1 MRKADFTDFEEVIED
16 DGTNLFGARLQ
27 VIDSRNLLHP
37 CNLRN
42 PRFHPFRFL
51 GLTMA
56 ANDTLDFV
64 VYLVYRF
71 SGWFL
76 GLFPLVGVF
85 RFGQLAGAIAHVLLR
100 SYRRLACE
108 NIKIAFPDWSS
119 REVERCARHHFM
131 DLGANLLCSLVL
143 MGKPWE
149 TVRKYL
155 DLTNLERI
163 QERMNRVGSVLWAI
177 NHIGNWELF
186 VYTAHIVRPGTH
198 GVVYRAL
205 SNRFIDAHVRRV
217 RASTGLKLI
226 ERQHGL
232 AQCTNLLKGGGMLAV
247 LVDQHAGDKGI
258 WTPFFDR
265 LASTTPLPAILAK
278 KTGAELLPVAIFT
291 AGPARWR
298 LEVGEFVPQDG
309 SSIEELMHRVN
320 RALESLIIRKPS
332 DWFWVHQRW
341 KTPSPKFL
349 LREYKRGV
357 CVPRDAGVLRPF
369 RILIRS
375 SNWLGDAVMSSEAVR
390 RIKYGRPDCVLTIL
404 TQSKLADFWRL
415 IPEVDEVL
423 TIGPRDSIFRI
434 VSKISN
440 GFDVAI
446 LFPNSPRAGL
456 EAWLAGIPRRVGY
469 SRRWRDGFLNQLI
482 PEPKGPQ
489 PLSHQREHYLRIAK
503 RVGADLDASLPEAV
517 GWKPES
523 GLVGLCAGA
532 EYGPAKRWPEF
543 GAAARDLSERL
554 GLRWLIFGTAK
565 ERPISQKI
573 AETLGTHATDLTGRT
588 TLLELIAQLRRCEL
602 LLTNDTGTMHLA
614 AFLGVPTVSIFGST
628 EPRLTGPIG
637 KQHTVLRHHVECSP
651 CFLRKCPLDFRCMK
665 AVTVE
670 EVVRTV
676 AEKLTSAR
684 QGRG

>member
-1 MRKADFTDFEEVIED
+1 
-16 DGTNLFGARLQ
+16 
-27 VIDSRNLLHP
+27 
-37 CNLRN
+37 
-42 PRFHPFRFL
+42 
-51 GLTMA
+51 MA
-56 ANDTLDFV
+56 ANDALDFV

-76 GLFPLVGVF
+76 GLFPLAGVF
-85 RFGQLAGAIAHVLLR
+85 RFGQLAGAIAYVLLR
-100 SYRRLACE
+100 SYRRLARE
-108 NIKIAFPDWSS
+108 NIRIAFPDWSS
-119 REVERCARHHFM
+119 HEVERCARRHFM

-143 MGKPWE
+143 MGKPWV

-163 QERMNRVGSVLWAI
+163 QERMNRVGSVVWAI

-186 VYTAHIVRPGTH
+186 VYTVRIVRPGTH

-217 RASTGLKLI
+217 RKSTGLKLI

-232 AQCTNLLKGGGMLAV
+232 AQCTNLLKSGGMLAV

-278 KTGAELLPVAIFT
+278 KTGAQLLPVAIFT
-291 AGPARWR
+291 AGAARWR
-298 LEVGEFVPQDG
+298 LEVGDFIPQEG
-309 SSIEELMHRVN
+309 ASTEELMHRVN
-320 RALESLIIRKPS
+320 RALESLIMRRPS

-341 KTPSPKFL
+341 KTPSPRFL
-349 LREYKRGV
+349 LEEYKRGV
-357 CVPRDAGVLRPF
+357 CTPRDVNVLKPF

-415 IPEVDEVL
+415 LPEVDEVL
-423 TIGPRDSIFRI
+423 TINPRDSVWR
-434 VSKISN
+434 VGSKIRDR
-440 GFDVAI
+440 FDVAI
-446 LFPNSPRAGL
+446 LLPNSHRVAI

-469 SRRWRDGFLNQLI
+469 SRRWRNGFVNQLV
-482 PEPKGPQ
+482 PEPKGPR
-489 PLSHQREHYLRIAK
+489 PLSHQKKHYLRIAE
-503 RVGADLDASLPEAV
+503 RIGADLRRALPEAV
-517 GWKPES
+517 RWKSEP
-523 GLVGLCAGA
+523 GLAGLCPGA

-543 GAAARDLSERL
+543 GAAACELSEWL
-554 GLRWLIFGTAK
+554 GLHWLIFGTAK
-565 ERPISQKI
+565 ERSISDKI
-573 AETLGTHATDLTGRT
+573 AKRLGTHATDLTGRT
-588 TLLELIAQLRRCEL
+588 TLSELITQLRRCEV

-628 EPRLTGPIG
+628 EPQLTGPIG
-637 KQHTVLRHHVECSP
+637 IGHSVLRHHVECSP
-651 CFLRKCPLDFRCMK
+651 CFLRECPLDFRCMK

-670 EVVRTV
+670 EVVRAV
-676 AEKLTSAR
+676 AEKVKA
-684 QGRG
+684 QGRLVAPGGLAGVPGTGAGSA

>member
-1 MRKADFTDFEEVIED
+1 
-16 DGTNLFGARLQ
+16 
-27 VIDSRNLLHP
+27 
-37 CNLRN
+37 
-42 PRFHPFRFL
+42 
-51 GLTMA
+51 MA
-56 ANDTLDFV
+56 ANDALDFA

-76 GLFPLVGVF
+76 GLFPLPGVF
-85 RFGQLAGAIAHVLLR
+85 RFGQGAGAIAYVLLR
-100 SYRRLACE
+100 SYRRLARQ
-108 NIKIAFPDWSS
+108 NIRIAFPDWSS
-119 REVERCARHHFM
+119 REVERCARRHFI

-163 QERMNRVGSVLWAI
+163 QERMNRIGSVVWAI

-186 VYTAHIVRPGTH
+186 VYTVRIVRPGTH

-217 RASTGLKLI
+217 RRSTGLKLI

-232 AQCTNLLKGGGMLAV
+232 AQCTNLLKSGGMLAV

-278 KTGAELLPVAIFT
+278 KTGAQLLPVAIFT

-298 LEVGEFVPQDG
+298 LEVGDFIPQEG
-309 SSIEELMHRVN
+309 TSTEELMHRVN
-320 RALESLIIRKPS
+320 RALESLVIRRPS

-341 KTPSPKFL
+341 KTPSPEFL
-349 LREYKRGV
+349 LQSYKRGV
-357 CVPRDAGVLRPF
+357 CTPRDVSVLKPF

-390 RIKYGRPDCVLTIL
+390 RIKYGRPDCILTVL

-415 IPEVDEVL
+415 LPEVDEVL
-423 TIGPRDSIFRI
+423 TINPRDSVVRTASRI
-434 VSKISN
+434 R
-440 GFDVAI
+440 GRFEVAI
-446 LFPNSPRAGL
+446 LLPNSPRAAI

-469 SRRWRDGFLNQLI
+469 SRRWRDGFLNQLV
-482 PEPKGPQ
+482 PEPKGPR
-489 PLSHQREHYLRIAK
+489 PLSHQKHHYLRIAQ
-503 RVGADLDASLPEAV
+503 RIGADLTKTLPEAV
-517 GWKPES
+517 HWKSEP
-523 GLVGLCAGA
+523 GLAGLCPGA
-532 EYGPAKRWPEF
+532 EYGPAKRWPEY
-543 GAAARDLSERL
+543 GVAACQLSERL

-565 ERPISQKI
+565 ERSISEKI
-573 AETLGTHATDLTGRT
+573 AKRLGTYATDLTGRT
-588 TLLELIAQLRRCEL
+588 TLSELITQLQRCAV

-628 EPRLTGPIG
+628 EPQLTGPIG
-637 KQHTVLRHHVECSP
+637 NGHTVLRHHVECSP
-651 CFLRKCPLDFRCMK
+651 CFLRECPLDFRCMK

-670 EVVRTV
+670 EVVRAV
-676 AEKLTSAR
+676 AEKVTSTSLH
-684 QGRG
+684 

>member
-1 MRKADFTDFEEVIED
+1 
-16 DGTNLFGARLQ
+16 
-27 VIDSRNLLHP
+27 
-37 CNLRN
+37 
-42 PRFHPFRFL
+42 
-51 GLTMA
+51 MA
-56 ANDTLDFV
+56 ANDALDFV

-76 GLFPLVGVF
+76 GLFPLAGVF
-85 RFGQLAGAIAHVLLR
+85 RFGQLAGAIAYVLLR
-100 SYRRLACE
+100 SYRRLARE
-108 NIKIAFPDWSS
+108 NIRIAFPDWSS
-119 REVERCARHHFM
+119 HEVERCARRHFM

-143 MGKPWE
+143 MGKPWV

-163 QERMNRVGSVLWAI
+163 QERMNRVGSVVWAI

-186 VYTAHIVRPGTH
+186 VYTVRIVRPGTH

-217 RASTGLKLI
+217 RKSTGLKLI

-232 AQCTNLLKGGGMLAV
+232 AQCTNLLKSGGMLAV

-278 KTGAELLPVAIFT
+278 KTGAQLLPVAIFT

-298 LEVGEFVPQDG
+298 LEVGDFIPQEG
-309 SSIEELMHRVN
+309 ASTEELMHQVN
-320 RALESLIIRKPS
+320 RALESLIMRRPS

-341 KTPSPKFL
+341 KTPSPRFL
-349 LREYKRGV
+349 LEEYKRGV
-357 CVPRDAGVLRPF
+357 CTPRDVSVLKPF

-415 IPEVDEVL
+415 LPEVDEVL
-423 TIGPRDSIFRI
+423 TINPRDSVLR
-434 VSKISN
+434 VGSKIRDR
-440 GFDVAI
+440 FDVAI
-446 LFPNSPRAGL
+446 LLPNSPRVAI

-469 SRRWRDGFLNQLI
+469 SRRWRNGFVNQLV
-482 PEPKGPQ
+482 PEPKGPR
-489 PLSHQREHYLRIAK
+489 PLSHQKKHYLRIAE
-503 RVGADLDASLPEAV
+503 RIGADLRKALPEAAR
-517 GWKPES
+517 WKSEP
-523 GLVGLCAGA
+523 GLAGLCPGA

-543 GAAARDLSERL
+543 CAAACELSEWL
-554 GLRWLIFGTAK
+554 GLHWLVFGTAK
-565 ERPISQKI
+565 ERSISDKI
-573 AETLGTHATDLTGRT
+573 AKRLGTHATDLTGRT
-588 TLLELIAQLRRCEL
+588 TLSELITQLRRCEV

-628 EPRLTGPIG
+628 EPQLTGPIG
-637 KQHTVLRHHVECSP
+637 NGHTVLRRHVECSP
-651 CFLRKCPLDFRCMK
+651 CFLRECPLDFRCMK

-670 EVVRTV
+670 EVVRAV
-676 AEKLTSAR
+676 AEKVTNTR
-684 QGRG
+684 QGRTPSRPAAPGN

>member
-1 MRKADFTDFEEVIED
+1 
-16 DGTNLFGARLQ
+16 
-27 VIDSRNLLHP
+27 
-37 CNLRN
+37 
-42 PRFHPFRFL
+42 
-51 GLTMA
+51 MA
-56 ANDTLDFV
+56 ANDALDFV

-76 GLFPLVGVF
+76 GLFPLAGVF
-85 RFGQLAGAIAHVLLR
+85 RFGQLAGAIAYVLLR
-100 SYRRLACE
+100 SYRRLARE
-108 NIKIAFPDWSS
+108 NIRIAFPDWSS
-119 REVERCARHHFM
+119 HEVERCARRHFM

-143 MGKPWE
+143 MGKPWV

-163 QERMNRVGSVLWAI
+163 QERMNRVGSVVWAI

-186 VYTAHIVRPGTH
+186 VYTVRIVRPGTH

-217 RASTGLKLI
+217 RKSTGLKLI

-232 AQCTNLLKGGGMLAV
+232 AQCTNLLKSGGMLAV

-278 KTGAELLPVAIFT
+278 KTGAQLLPVAIFT

-298 LEVGEFVPQDG
+298 LEVGDFIPQEG
-309 SSIEELMHRVN
+309 ASTEELMHQVN
-320 RALESLIIRKPS
+320 RALESLIMRRPS

-341 KTPSPKFL
+341 KTPSPRFL
-349 LREYKRGV
+349 LEEYKRGV
-357 CVPRDAGVLRPF
+357 CTPRDVSVLKPF

-415 IPEVDEVL
+415 LPEVDEVL
-423 TIGPRDSIFRI
+423 TINPRDS
-434 VSKISN
+434 VWCVGSKIRDR
-440 GFDVAI
+440 FDVAI
-446 LFPNSPRAGL
+446 LLPNSHRVAI

-469 SRRWRDGFLNQLI
+469 SRRWRNGFVNQLV
-482 PEPKGPQ
+482 PEPKGPR
-489 PLSHQREHYLRIAK
+489 PLSHQKKHYLRIAE
-503 RVGADLDASLPEAV
+503 RIGADLRKALPEAAR
-517 GWKPES
+517 WKSEP
-523 GLVGLCAGA
+523 GLAGLCPGA

-543 GAAARDLSERL
+543 CAAACELSEWL
-554 GLRWLIFGTAK
+554 GLHWLVFGTAK
-565 ERPISQKI
+565 ERSISDKI
-573 AETLGTHATDLTGRT
+573 AKRLGTHATDLTGRT
-588 TLLELIAQLRRCEL
+588 TLSELITQLRRCEV

-628 EPRLTGPIG
+628 EPQLTGPIG
-637 KQHTVLRHHVECSP
+637 NGHTVLRRHVECSP
-651 CFLRKCPLDFRCMK
+651 CFLRECPLDFRCMK

-670 EVVRTV
+670 EVVRAV
-676 AEKLTSAR
+676 AEKVTNTR
-684 QGRG
+684 QGRTPSRPAAPGN

>member
-1 MRKADFTDFEEVIED
+1 
-16 DGTNLFGARLQ
+16 
-27 VIDSRNLLHP
+27 
-37 CNLRN
+37 
-42 PRFHPFRFL
+42 
-51 GLTMA
+51 MA
-56 ANDTLDFV
+56 ANDALDFV

-76 GLFPLVGVF
+76 GLFPLMGVF
-85 RFGQLAGAIAHVLLR
+85 RFGQVAGAIAYVLLR
-100 SYRRLACE
+100 SYRRLACA
-108 NIKIAFPDWSS
+108 NIRIAFPDWSS
-119 REVERCARHHFM
+119 HEVERCARRHFM

-163 QERMNRVGSVLWAI
+163 QERMNRVGSVVWAI

-186 VYTAHIVRPGTH
+186 VYTVRIVRPGTH

-217 RASTGLKLI
+217 RRSTGLKLI

-232 AQCTNLLKGGGMLAV
+232 AQCTNLLKSRGMLAV

-278 KTGAELLPVAIFT
+278 KTGAQLLSVAIFT

-298 LEVGEFVPQDG
+298 LEVGDFIPQEG
-309 SSIEELMHRVN
+309 ASTEELMHRVN
-320 RALESLIIRKPS
+320 RALESLIMRRPS

-349 LREYKRGV
+349 LEEYKRGV
-357 CVPRDAGVLRPF
+357 CTPRDVNVLKPF

-415 IPEVDEVL
+415 LPEVDEVL
-423 TIGPRDSIFRI
+423 TINPRDSVLR
-434 VSKISN
+434 VGSKIRDR
-440 GFDVAI
+440 FDVAI
-446 LFPNSPRAGL
+446 LLPNSPRVAI

-469 SRRWRDGFLNQLI
+469 SRRWRNGFVNQLV
-482 PEPKGPQ
+482 PEPKGPR
-489 PLSHQREHYLRIAK
+489 PLSHQKKHYLRIAE
-503 RVGADLDASLPEAV
+503 RIGADLRKALPEAV
-517 GWKPES
+517 RWKSEP
-523 GLVGLCAGA
+523 GLAGLCPGA

-543 GAAARDLSERL
+543 GAAACELSEWL
-554 GLRWLIFGTAK
+554 GLHWLIFGTAK
-565 ERPISQKI
+565 ERSISDKI
-573 AETLGTHATDLTGRT
+573 AKRLGTHATDLTGRT
-588 TLLELIAQLRRCEL
+588 TLSELITQLRRCEV

-628 EPRLTGPIG
+628 EPQLTGPIG
-637 KQHTVLRHHVECSP
+637 NGHTVLRRHVECSP
-651 CFLRKCPLDFRCMK
+651 CFLRECPLDFRCMK

-670 EVVRTV
+670 EVVRAV
-676 AEKLTSAR
+676 AEKVTNTR
-684 QGRG
+684 QGRTPSRPAAPGN

>member
-1 MRKADFTDFEEVIED
+1 
-16 DGTNLFGARLQ
+16 
-27 VIDSRNLLHP
+27 
-37 CNLRN
+37 
-42 PRFHPFRFL
+42 
-51 GLTMA
+51 MA
-56 ANDTLDFV
+56 ANDALDFA
-64 VYLVYRF
+64 VYLAYRF

-76 GLFPLVGVF
+76 GLFPLAGVF
-85 RFGQLAGAIAHVLLR
+85 RFGQVAGAIAYVLLR

-108 NIKIAFPDWSS
+108 NIRIAFPDWSS
-119 REVERCARHHFM
+119 HEVERCARRHFM
-131 DLGANLLCSLVL
+131 DLGANLLSALVL

-149 TVRKYL
+149 TVQKYL

-163 QERMNRVGSVLWAI
+163 QERMNRVGSVVWAI

-186 VYTAHIVRPGTH
+186 VYTVRIVRPGTH

-217 RASTGLKLI
+217 RRSTGLKLI

-232 AQCTNLLKGGGMLAV
+232 AQCTNLLKSGGMLAV

-278 KTGAELLPVAIFT
+278 KTGAQLLPVAIFT

-298 LEVGEFVPQDG
+298 LEVGDFIPQKG
-309 SSIEELMHRVN
+309 ASTEELMHRVN
-320 RALESLIIRKPS
+320 RALESLVIRRPS

-349 LREYKRGV
+349 LEGYKRGV
-357 CVPRDAGVLRPF
+357 CTPGDVSVLKPF

-415 IPEVDEVL
+415 LPEVDEVL
-423 TIGPRDSIFRI
+423 TFNPRDSVLR
-434 VSKISN
+434 VGSKIRDR
-440 GFDVAI
+440 FDVAI
-446 LFPNSPRAGL
+446 LLPNSPRVAI

-469 SRRWRDGFLNQLI
+469 SRCWRNGFVNQLV
-482 PEPKGPQ
+482 PEPKGPH
-489 PLSHQREHYLRIAK
+489 PLSHQKKHYLRIAE
-503 RVGADLDASLPEAV
+503 RIGADLTKALPEV
-517 GWKPES
+517 VRWKSEP
-523 GLVGLCAGA
+523 GLAGLCPGA
-532 EYGPAKRWPEF
+532 EYGPAKRWLEF
-543 GAAARDLSERL
+543 DAAACELSERL
-554 GLRWLIFGTAK
+554 GLHWLIFGTAK
-565 ERPISQKI
+565 ERSISEKI
-573 AETLGTHATDLTGRT
+573 AKRLGTHATDLTGRT
-588 TLLELIAQLRRCEL
+588 ALSELITQLRRCEV

-628 EPRLTGPIG
+628 EPQLTGPIG
-637 KQHTVLRHHVECSP
+637 NGHTILRHHVECSP
-651 CFLRKCPLDFRCMK
+651 CFLRECPLDFRCMK

-670 EVVRTV
+670 EVVRAV
-676 AEKLTSAR
+676 AEKVTSTRQAR
-684 QGRG
+684 GTRGLAGVPGTGGGSA

>member
-1 MRKADFTDFEEVIED
+1 
-16 DGTNLFGARLQ
+16 
-27 VIDSRNLLHP
+27 
-37 CNLRN
+37 
-42 PRFHPFRFL
+42 
-51 GLTMA
+51 
-56 ANDTLDFV
+56 
-64 VYLVYRF
+64 
-71 SGWFL
+71 
-76 GLFPLVGVF
+76 
-85 RFGQLAGAIAHVLLR
+85 
-100 SYRRLACE
+100 
-108 NIKIAFPDWSS
+108 
-119 REVERCARHHFM
+119 M

-163 QERMNRVGSVLWAI
+163 QERMNRVGSVVWAI

-186 VYTAHIVRPGTH
+186 VYTVRIVRPGTH

-217 RASTGLKLI
+217 RRSTGLKLI

-232 AQCTNLLKGGGMLAV
+232 AQCTNLLKSRGMLAV

-278 KTGAELLPVAIFT
+278 KTGAQLLSVAIFT

-298 LEVGEFVPQDG
+298 LEVGDFIPQEG
-309 SSIEELMHRVN
+309 ASTEELMHRVN
-320 RALESLIIRKPS
+320 RALESLIMRRPS

-341 KTPSPKFL
+341 KTPSPRFL
-349 LREYKRGV
+349 LEEYKRGV
-357 CVPRDAGVLRPF
+357 CTPRDVSVLKPF

-415 IPEVDEVL
+415 LPEVDEVL
-423 TIGPRDSIFRI
+423 TINPRDSVWR
-434 VSKISN
+434 VGSKIRDR
-440 GFDVAI
+440 FDVAI
-446 LFPNSPRAGL
+446 LLPNSHRVAI

-469 SRRWRDGFLNQLI
+469 SRRWRNGFVNQLV
-482 PEPKGPQ
+482 PEPKGPR
-489 PLSHQREHYLRIAK
+489 PLSHQKVHYLRIAE
-503 RVGADLDASLPEAV
+503 RIGADLRKALPEAV
-517 GWKPES
+517 RWKSEP
-523 GLVGLCAGA
+523 GLAGLCPGA

-543 GAAARDLSERL
+543 GAAACELSEWL
-554 GLRWLIFGTAK
+554 GLHWLIFGTAK
-565 ERPISQKI
+565 ERSISDKI
-573 AETLGTHATDLTGRT
+573 AKRLGTHATDLTGRT
-588 TLLELIAQLRRCEL
+588 TLSELITQLRRCEV

-628 EPRLTGPIG
+628 EPQLTGPIG
-637 KQHTVLRHHVECSP
+637 NGHTVLRRHVECSP
-651 CFLRKCPLDFRCMK
+651 CFLRECPLDFRCMK

-670 EVVRTV
+670 EVVRAV
-676 AEKLTSAR
+676 AEKVTNTR
-684 QGRG
+684 QGRTPSRPAAPGN

>member
-1 MRKADFTDFEEVIED
+1 
-16 DGTNLFGARLQ
+16 
-27 VIDSRNLLHP
+27 
-37 CNLRN
+37 
-42 PRFHPFRFL
+42 
-51 GLTMA
+51 MA
-56 ANDTLDFV
+56 ANDALDFV

-76 GLFPLVGVF
+76 GLFPLAGVF
-85 RFGQLAGAIAHVLLR
+85 RFGQLAGAIAYVLLR
-100 SYRRLACE
+100 SYRRLARE
-108 NIKIAFPDWSS
+108 NIRIAFPDWSS
-119 REVERCARHHFM
+119 HEVERCARRHFM

-143 MGKPWE
+143 MGKPWV

-163 QERMNRVGSVLWAI
+163 QERMNRVGSVVWAI

-186 VYTAHIVRPGTH
+186 VYTVRIVRPGTH

-217 RASTGLKLI
+217 RKSTGLKLI

-232 AQCTNLLKGGGMLAV
+232 AQCTNLLKSGGMLAV

-278 KTGAELLPVAIFT
+278 KTGAQLLPVAIFT

-298 LEVGEFVPQDG
+298 LEVGDFIPQEG
-309 SSIEELMHRVN
+309 ASTEELMHQVN
-320 RALESLIIRKPS
+320 RALESLIMRRPS

-341 KTPSPKFL
+341 KTPSPRFL
-349 LREYKRGV
+349 LEEYKRGV
-357 CVPRDAGVLRPF
+357 CTPRDVSVLKPF

-415 IPEVDEVL
+415 LPEVDEVL
-423 TIGPRDSIFRI
+423 TINPRDS
-434 VSKISN
+434 VWCVGSKIRDR
-440 GFDVAI
+440 FDVAI
-446 LFPNSPRAGL
+446 LLPNSHRVAI

-469 SRRWRDGFLNQLI
+469 SRRWRNGFVNQLV
-482 PEPKGPQ
+482 PEPKGPR
-489 PLSHQREHYLRIAK
+489 PLSHQKKHYLRIAE
-503 RVGADLDASLPEAV
+503 RIGADLRKALPEAV
-517 GWKPES
+517 RWKSEP
-523 GLVGLCAGA
+523 GLAGLCPGA

-543 GAAARDLSERL
+543 GAAACELSEWL
-554 GLRWLIFGTAK
+554 GLHWLIFGTAK
-565 ERPISQKI
+565 ERSISDKI
-573 AETLGTHATDLTGRT
+573 AKRLGTHATDLTGRT
-588 TLLELIAQLRRCEL
+588 TLSELITQLRRCEV

-628 EPRLTGPIG
+628 EPQLTGPIG
-637 KQHTVLRHHVECSP
+637 IGHTVLRHHVECSP
-651 CFLRKCPLDFRCMK
+651 CFLRECPLDFRCMK

-670 EVVRTV
+670 EVVRAV
-676 AEKLTSAR
+676 AEKVKV
-684 QGRG
+684 QGRLVAPGRLAGVPGTGGGSA

>member
-1 MRKADFTDFEEVIED
+1 M
-16 DGTNLFGARLQ
+16 Q
-27 VIDSRNLLHP
+27 
-37 CNLRN
+37 
-42 PRFHPFRFL
+42 
-51 GLTMA
+51 
-56 ANDTLDFV
+56 ANVVLDFA

-71 SGWFL
+71 CGWFA

-85 RFGQLAGAIAHVLLR
+85 RFGQAAGAIAYVLLR

-108 NIKIAFPDWSS
+108 NIRIAFPDWST
-119 REVERCARHHFM
+119 REVERCARRHFT
-131 DLGANLLCSLVL
+131 DLGANLVCSLVL
-143 MGKPWE
+143 MGKSPE

-163 QERMNRVGSVLWAI
+163 QERMNRVGKLVWVV
-177 NHIGNWELF
+177 NHIGNWELT
-186 VYTAHIVRPGTH
+186 VYTARIVRPGTH

-205 SNRFIDAHVRRV
+205 PNRFIDAHVRRI
-217 RASTGLKLI
+217 RESTGLKLI
-226 ERQHGL
+226 ERQRGL
-232 AQCTNLLKGGGMLAV
+232 AQCTNLLKNGGMVAV

-258 WTPFFDR
+258 WIPFFDR

-278 KTGAELLPVAIFT
+278 KTDAHLFPVAICT
-291 AGPARWR
+291 IGPARWR
-298 LEVGEFVPQDG
+298 LEVGEFIPQQR
-309 SSIEELMHRVN
+309 SSTEELTHRIN
-320 RALESLIIRKPS
+320 RTLESLIIRKPS

-357 CVPRDAGVLRPF
+357 CVPRDVGVLRPF

-404 TQSKLADFWRL
+404 TQSKIADFWRL

-423 TIGPRDSIFRI
+423 TIGARDSVFRV
-434 VSKISN
+434 VSKISI

-446 LFPNSPRAGL
+446 LFPNSPRAGI

-469 SRRWRDGFLNQLI
+469 SRRWRDRLLNQLI

-489 PLSHQREHYLRIAK
+489 PLSHQKEHYLRIAN
-503 RVGADLDASLPEAV
+503 RIGADLDAPLPEAV
-517 GWKPES
+517 RWKPEA
-523 GLVGLCAGA
+523 GLVGLCPGA
-532 EYGPAKRWPEF
+532 EYGPAKRWPDF

-554 GLRWLIFGTAK
+554 GLHWLIFGTVK
-565 ERPISQKI
+565 ERPISKKI
-573 AETLGTHATDLTGRT
+573 AETLGTHATDLTGST

-637 KQHTVLRHHVECSP
+637 EGHTILRHHVECSP
-651 CFLRKCPLDFRCMK
+651 CFLRECPLDFRCMK
-665 AVTVE
+665 AVTPE
-670 EVVRTV
+670 EVVRSV
-676 AEKLTSAR
+676 AGKLMSTRHSQSVNDLPGQA
-684 QGRG
+684 QTIPSV

>member
-1 MRKADFTDFEEVIED
+1 
-16 DGTNLFGARLQ
+16 
-27 VIDSRNLLHP
+27 
-37 CNLRN
+37 
-42 PRFHPFRFL
+42 
-51 GLTMA
+51 MA
-56 ANDTLDFV
+56 ANDALDFV

-76 GLFPLVGVF
+76 GLFPLAGVF
-85 RFGQLAGAIAHVLLR
+85 RFGQLAGAIAYVLLR
-100 SYRRLACE
+100 SYRRLARE
-108 NIKIAFPDWSS
+108 NIRIAFPDWSS
-119 REVERCARHHFM
+119 HEVERCARRHFM
-131 DLGANLLCSLVL
+131 DLGANLLCSVVL
-143 MGKPWE
+143 MGKPWV

-163 QERMNRVGSVLWAI
+163 QERMNRVGSVVWAI

-186 VYTAHIVRPGTH
+186 VYTVRIVRPGTH

-217 RASTGLKLI
+217 RKSTGLKLI

-232 AQCTNLLKGGGMLAV
+232 AQCTNLLKSGGMLAV

-265 LASTTPLPAILAK
+265 LASTTLLPAILAK
-278 KTGAELLPVAIFT
+278 KTGAQLLPVAIFT

-298 LEVGEFVPQDG
+298 LEVGDFIPQEG
-309 SSIEELMHRVN
+309 ASTEELMHQVN
-320 RALESLIIRKPS
+320 RALETLIMRRPS

-341 KTPSPKFL
+341 KTPSPRFL
-349 LREYKRGV
+349 LEEYKRGV
-357 CVPRDAGVLRPF
+357 CTPRDVSVLKPF

-415 IPEVDEVL
+415 LPEVDEVL
-423 TIGPRDSIFRI
+423 TINPRDS
-434 VSKISN
+434 VWCVGSKIRDR
-440 GFDVAI
+440 FDVAI
-446 LFPNSPRAGL
+446 LLPNSHRVAI

-469 SRRWRDGFLNQLI
+469 SRRWRNGFVNQLV
-482 PEPKGPQ
+482 PEPKGPR
-489 PLSHQREHYLRIAK
+489 PLSHQKKHYLRIAE
-503 RVGADLDASLPEAV
+503 RIGADLRKALPEAV
-517 GWKPES
+517 RWKSEP
-523 GLVGLCAGA
+523 GLAGLCPGA

-543 GAAARDLSERL
+543 GAAACELSEWL
-554 GLRWLIFGTAK
+554 GLHWLIFGTAK
-565 ERPISQKI
+565 ERSISDKI
-573 AETLGTHATDLTGRT
+573 AKRLGTHATDLTGRT
-588 TLLELIAQLRRCEL
+588 TLSELITQLRRCEV

-628 EPRLTGPIG
+628 EPQLTGPIG
-637 KQHTVLRHHVECSP
+637 IGHTVLRHHVECSP
-651 CFLRKCPLDFRCMK
+651 CFLRECPLDFRCMK

-670 EVVRTV
+670 EVVRAV
-676 AEKLTSAR
+676 AEKVTNTR
-684 QGRG
+684 QGRTPSRPAAPGN